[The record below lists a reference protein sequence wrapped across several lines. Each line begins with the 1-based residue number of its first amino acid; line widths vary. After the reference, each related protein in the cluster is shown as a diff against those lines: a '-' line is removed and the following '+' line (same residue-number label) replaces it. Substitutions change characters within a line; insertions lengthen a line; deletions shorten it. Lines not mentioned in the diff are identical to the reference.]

1 MLGMNHMR
9 DHDQMLVAMQDM
21 VNEMNK
27 MNRVLSHPLC
37 INPEDEL
44 ASQVTVYMRTLGV
57 GFPPQTRRRIK

>member
-1 MLGMNHMR
+1 MR

-37 INPEDEL
+37 VDSKDEL
-44 ASQVTVYMRTLGV
+44 ASQVTVCTRILGV
-57 GFPPQTRRRIK
+57 GFPLQTRRRIK